1 MSENGKS
8 GANGE
13 SGANGS
19 LVTAWPSAQTRVA
32 PRRVVV
38 PPGVPAT
45 CVARPALL
53 NTLNEALGRRLTTV
67 VAGPGGGKT
76 TLLASW
82 AGTVPCAWYTLGPED
97 TALPVLV
104 RGLVDAL
111 RVRLP
116 GLLEPLAGCVGVTA
130 GGELDDLGRADAFAA
145 ALTDALER
153 ECTADLALVID
164 DVQGL
169 GAEGPSVRL
178 LESLCRQAPP
188 RLHLVLSSRTRPPF
202 PVERLRGRGEL
213 LELDGAMLA
222 LSSVETEDLL
232 AGVLG
237 DDKSGSLAR
246 HVHGLTG
253 GWPAATHLTAQ
264 WLRHRKPGERFTALA
279 RLHRPDG
286 PLFGYLVE
294 EVFETNDVLLHAL
307 LRRVAPLAR
316 FTVELC
322 WTLGVDIDEAELAR
336 LARGGLF
343 VRQHP
348 GQQDWFTLGPL
359 VRDFALRR
367 RHPEARQRVLRC
379 AMSWFT
385 DNGHP
390 LDALGCA
397 VALDSPDQMARFL
410 ADHGQALLAQGNGA
424 ELLAAAS
431 GLPARLRV
439 DTIEQLEAQARLVH
453 GDWRGALTCLRRAG
467 GDGSDLTPA
476 LAWRLCWIH
485 YARGALDEAVA
496 VFDRSRLGD
505 ETTSDEALLLSWAAS
520 AHWRR
525 GELTQCRSLAHRAM
539 AAATAAMDDAA
550 LAAAHHALLLVCSGE
565 RDRAGAQTHATTGLA
580 AARRANDVVRTVL
593 IRIHRAAEQIDQG
606 SYAEAVRELDDVVEQ
621 AEQIGYV
628 PGVAHGR
635 YHHGVAQLRLGRL
648 DEAIID
654 FEASKTACLR
664 IDSRDVA
671 LPLLGLAG
679 VYQERGDAALARA
692 AYTEAVSMA
701 ERLGDRCVL
710 VLGLAGLAGLLAG
723 EDPVRAGHLAERAV
737 ESGHGSDR
745 VIALLAAGWIA
756 LTRGAVDRA
765 VRLAVD
771 AAEAA
776 GAGWNRAGLAEA
788 LELRAAASSDAAG
801 AFATGALPRLQ
812 EAARIWTDT
821 GSRIASARNA
831 VAQLRLAGSAEFDLV
846 AAEQGLRALGVQALT
861 VPAVGLLS
869 AISVP
874 LRAVQVRTLGGFRIL
889 RDGQPVRA
897 TEWNSKKARDL
908 LKRLISRRGRP
919 TPREV
924 LIEALWPGEDCAR
937 CANRLSVALSTV
949 RTMLDP
955 ERRYEPDH
963 FVRADKHVVGLAN
976 LRIDVEEFLAAAAR
990 VAGRSP
996 ELQVLHEL
1004 RMAEALYT
1012 GDFLEEDPYED
1023 WAVPLREQAKAAY
1036 LAVAMKL
1043 ADAARNLGDED
1054 LAVLC
1059 YLRVLERD
1067 PYDEEA
1073 HLRLTE
1079 VLTASGHHGQAQASY
1094 RCYTRRMAELGIEPA
1109 PFPDPRHRP
1118 LQPTCARS

>member
-1 MSENGKS
+1 M
-8 GANGE
+8 
-13 SGANGS
+13 
-19 LVTAWPSAQTRVA
+19 
-32 PRRVVV
+32 
-38 PPGVPAT
+38 
-45 CVARPALL
+45 ARPALL
-53 NTLNEALGRRLTTV
+53 DTLNEALGRRLTTV

-82 AGTVPCAWYTLGPED
+82 AGKVPCAWYTLGPED

-116 GLLEPLAGCVGVTA
+116 GLLELIAGCVGAPA
-130 GGELDDLGRADAFAA
+130 GGEFDELGRADAVAA

-153 ECTADLALVID
+153 ECAADLALVID
-164 DVQGL
+164 DVQWL

-222 LSSVETEDLL
+222 LSSGETEDLL

-237 DDKSGSLAR
+237 DGESGSLAR
-246 HVHGLTG
+246 QVHGLTG
-253 GWPAATHLTAQ
+253 GWPAATHLTAH
-264 WLRHRKPGERFTALA
+264 WLRRCKPGERVTALA
-279 RLHRPDG
+279 MLHRPVG

-294 EVFETNDVLLHAL
+294 EVFETNDVSLHAL

-322 WTLGVDIDEAELAR
+322 WALGVDIDEAELAR

-359 VRDFALRR
+359 VRDFALRWV
-367 RHPEARQRVLRC
+367 HPQARQRVLRC

-390 LDALGCA
+390 LDALRCA
-397 VALDSPDQMARFL
+397 VALDSPDQIVRFL
-410 ADHGQALLAQGNGA
+410 VDHGQALLAQGNGA

-439 DTIEQLEAQARLVH
+439 DTIEQLEAQARLVR

-467 GDGSDLTPA
+467 GDGSGLTPA

-485 YARGALDEAVA
+485 YARGGLDEAVA

-505 ETTSDEALLLSWAAS
+505 ETTSDEALSLSWAAS
-520 AHWRR
+520 ARWRR

-550 LAAAHHALLLVCSGE
+550 LAAAHHALLLVCSAE
-565 RDRAGAQTHATTGLA
+565 RDRAGAQTHATAGLA

-593 IRIHRAAEQIDQG
+593 IRIHRAGEQVDQG
-606 SYAEAVRELDDVVEQ
+606 SYTEAVQELDDAVEQ
-621 AEQIGYV
+621 AERIGYV

-635 YHHGVAQLRLGRL
+635 YHRGVAQLRLGRL
-648 DEAIID
+648 DEAIAD
-654 FEASKTACLR
+654 FEASKTACQC

-679 VYQERGDAALARA
+679 VYQERGDVALSRA

-701 ERLGDRCVL
+701 ERLGDRRVL
-710 VLGLAGLAGLLAG
+710 VLGLAGLAGVLAG
-723 EDPVRAGHLAERAV
+723 EDPVRAGRLAERAV
-737 ESGHGSDR
+737 EGSGHGSDR
-745 VIALLAAGWIA
+745 VIALLAAGWVA
-756 LTRGAVDRA
+756 LTRGAPERA
-765 VRLAVD
+765 VRLAID

-812 EAARIWTDT
+812 EAARIWADI

-831 VAQLRLAGSAEFDLV
+831 VAQLRLAGAAECDLV
-846 AAEQGLRALGVQALT
+846 AAEQGLRALGVQA

-874 LRAVQVRTLGGFRIL
+874 VRAVQVRTLGGFRIL
-889 RDGQPVRA
+889 RDGRPVRA

-924 LIEALWPGEDCAR
+924 LIEALWPGEDSAR

-963 FVRADKHVVGLAN
+963 FVRADKHVVALAN
-976 LRIDVEEFLAAAAR
+976 LRVDVEEFLAAAAR

-1043 ADAARNLGDED
+1043 ADAARHLGDED

-1073 HLRLTE
+1073 HLRLTT
-1079 VLTASGHHGQAQASY
+1079 VLGASGHHGQAQASY
-1094 RCYTRRMAELGIEPA
+1094 RCYTQRMAELGIAPA

-1118 LQPTCARS
+1118 QQPTCARS